1 MVKNPDGVNFS
12 YRDNLWQ
19 GSDLLATGIASF
31 GHVSGVHY
39 QNHPEW
45 EQYCRTLESGHSPL
59 LRGLRLTP
67 HQRLVR
73 EMILQLKR
81 GYLDANRF
89 QEKFGIDI
97 LDHWSEV
104 WAGYE
109 QEQLC
114 TIDHASGR
122 IELTRDGLL
131 QVDSMLP
138 AFFEHEHQGVRYT

>member
-1 MVKNPDGVNFS
+1 VNFS

-45 EQYCRTLESGHSPL
+45 EQYCGPLEGAKLPL
-59 LRGLRLTP
+59 GRGLRITP

-81 GYLDANRF
+81 GYLETEYFRD
-89 QEKFGIDI
+89 KFGVNI
-97 LDHWSEV
+97 LDRWREA
-104 WAGYE
+104 WDAYE
-109 QEQLC
+109 LDGLVE
-114 TIDHASGR
+114 IDHDRGR
-122 IELTRDGLL
+122 IELTRPGLL
-131 QVDSMLP
+131 QVDALLP
-138 AFFEHEHQGVRYT
+138 VFFEPQFQGVRYT